1 MLHWSETVI
10 GKCEMENQAIRFE
23 LGLLDAFQI
32 EGSPAI
38 GLFEVLRKYGFLVDC
53 NHLDYRFSTL

>member
-1 MLHWSETVI
+1 
-10 GKCEMENQAIRFE
+10 MENQAIRFE

-38 GLFEVLRKYGFLVDC
+38 GLFEVLGKYGFLVDC